1 MPLPTVIFGDA
12 AHFILR
18 AQGDSMVEAGIEDGD
33 LVVVRK
39 QHTAREGEIVVALV
53 DNETT
58 LKRFFLD
65 RERRQVRLH
74 PENREMADIYV
85 DHCYIQGVAQ
95 HIIKQVK

>member
-1 MPLPTVIFGDA
+1 M
-12 AHFILR
+12 
-18 AQGDSMVEAGIEDGD
+18 
-33 LVVVRK
+33 
-39 QHTAREGEIVVALV
+39 ALV

-58 LKRFFLD
+58 LKRFYLD

-85 DHCYIQGVAQ
+85 DHCYIQGIAQ